1 MARLVNNM
9 SSKLIR
15 DPGSL
20 AQAMPWTTVGGSQPQ
35 YASPA
40 GRSAQGDPHGQQ
52 TLTAAQIEQR
62 IREARD
68 AGRKEGEATARQAA
82 QAELQRVLQNL
93 GSAIQQV
100 VDLRPRL
107 RMEAEADVVRLAVAI
122 AKRVVHRELS
132 IDPDTIIG
140 LVRVGL
146 EKLRQQEVTRVSVHP
161 DHQAAVKGCLAAS
174 SSASQVEVKGDLTR
188 ERGTIVFETNRGN
201 LDVSIET
208 QLREIE
214 RGLTDRL
221 RGQGL

>member
-1 MARLVNNM
+1 M

-15 DPGSL
+15 DSGSL
-20 AQAMPWTTVGGSQPQ
+20 AQAMPWATVGGNQPQ
-35 YASPA
+35 YAIPA
-40 GRSAQGDPHGQQ
+40 GRNASGDPQAQQ
-52 TLTAAQIEQR
+52 NQTAAQIEQR

-68 AGRKEGEATARQAA
+68 AGRKEGDNAARQAA
-82 QAELQRVLQNL
+82 QAELQKVLQNL
-93 GSAIQQV
+93 GIAIQQV
-100 VDLRPRL
+100 ADLRPRL
-107 RMEAEADVVRLAVAI
+107 RMEAESDVVRLAVAI

-132 IDPDTIIG
+132 VDSDTIVG

-146 EKLRQQEVTRVSVHP
+146 EKLRQQEVIRVSVHP
-161 DHQAAVKGCLAAS
+161 DHQAAIKGCLAGS
-174 SSASQVEVKGDLTR
+174 SSGSQVEVKGDLTR

-201 LDVSIET
+201 LDISIET